1 MAIRNFVNHSNT
13 LVPQIQGAKGGK
25 GGSQQEPHTPVE
37 HPQSL
42 FSTDILFIVV
52 GLGEGPLYRINPN
65 GPQDIELG
73 DSSIDDLVNLDGD
86 GLEQTK
92 KFKTLSAM
100 GTPVQSRLDVF
111 GETTTT
117 PQNFASPVS
126 LKSGSSGIP
135 ASGVT
140 LQETS
145 AKDWDALEFQFN
157 VGSLQRITDK
167 GDVLN
172 HSLSVAITVF
182 NSTGSTEI
190 ASASKT
196 VSGKT
201 TVSFKFNV
209 KIQIP
214 EESKSTNGYKFSVR
228 KSSSDSSSSG
238 TTDDVRLL
246 GWNEIENSP
255 QAYPRTA
262 HIGFALK
269 ATDEHSGIPTF
280 TSLVKGLL
288 HKVPTN
294 YNQPT
299 LVNGEIDWRHI
310 EVPATGAD
318 SPATAGYYM
327 QQSGTTIQ
335 TSSTINIY
343 NGTWDGTFVYSWSQ
357 NPVWIIYDILT
368 NKTYGLNVPESN
380 IDKYRFYQ
388 IAQYCDACDYTT
400 GNFVGVDGIADGTFR
415 SKPRNTFTTTREN
428 QLGIA
433 QGTKIRERRFTL
445 NCIIADQKQS
455 FDTLNA
461 LAASFRGAIIYAHGK
476 ITMACD
482 LPDETP
488 VMVFNETNIKEDTF
502 VIAGNKESD
511 VLTGADVSYVDPGNH
526 YKRETIRIDQL
537 GSNDGIRKTE
547 IENLASLDVPGVTRR
562 GQALRYAQYQIASSR
577 YLRRTCNFTT
587 STDALQL
594 VPGDVIAVSQQANGV
609 AYGYGG
615 KIRADSAVKAGNTN
629 VFLEH
634 YTVPSLSSTNFTA
647 NSGPLVLRV
656 IKMNSD
662 KIDVYMLSDG
672 TTGTGGTSPGNGFEL
687 TKTDAVNSGIDHAIV
702 NPIKRYNPITKVWDN
717 YSAFTANTAPTKGDL
732 WTFGEIES
740 EGDIYRA
747 KSDKLFKVTQI
758 EREMDDEEVKLQ
770 AVEYI
775 SNVYVDSDTF
785 IDYKPTAYTDMQSAL
800 SVPPVPKFDFV
811 TSARRKLDGSVIIDG
826 LIKTATEKD
835 GFGVTY
841 VTEYELSR
849 PLGATLV
856 ANANLSGISSQTI
869 HVEHSN
875 VLIGDVNPITLSGKN
890 GFSST
895 VGEVKLLCTAINVV
909 DTVGGTQDGNIE
921 LTLEGFGQIFD
932 ENFQTDL
939 LGAND
944 SDIFGA
950 LKGTDHVTIPI
961 KEKDQQQGLLN
972 FVGYAGII
980 TDLSQPITGYT
991 LATDKLKIQNK
1002 RTSDVTLVNKL
1013 PEAPFYVTLNQ
1024 LLDSRHYSN
1033 NSFYVSGYEDTYV
1046 KSGEINGATTTTID
1060 LPLQPRDKAFIRLFV
1075 DGVQKSS
1082 GQFVFNKNDTVPLNN
1097 ANILY
1102 TSTASESAF
1111 RAEVDYYTVPIF
1123 EIGDNVQ
1130 SSHANVF
1137 SVATTSY
1144 DPTSPKYNVELT
1156 ANSIF
1161 RIHTGSKPNSN
1172 LAGFT
1177 FTNITPDPIGS
1188 LGNVVEGSGTFDY
1201 DTAAFPGRFVLANNR
1216 VYKLEVGS
1224 DFESIFLTKDMIVPD
1239 LNVGTTSVRA
1249 RNKTRGGR
1257 TSAFNSKS
1265 LNIDPI
1271 PIQKVENISIIESL
1285 YREQTGGVAV
1295 RVTIQFDHILQ
1306 QNVTDYEISY
1316 KLDSVD
1322 NVGKDDGGT
1331 DLTSFNTVKVPAT
1344 GVDSD
1349 GKLRFTVNG
1358 VNRGPNSDSRN
1369 IVFRVVPLNKEIRG
1383 ITATTS
1389 KSIIGKTDTPANIFN
1404 FTGGQQTDQITLLWS
1419 YPRTPDGELTDIDL
1433 KEVVIKRLSGIQAA
1447 TVENFVV
1454 ADNLVTVSAGTAR
1467 KSIPIDTFGEFT
1479 YLARTRDTS
1488 GNFSNDVVVITLTT
1502 SRPNRS
1508 TIIKAYNE
1516 DDPTTTF
1523 AGRTNDNSEET
1534 AYPSFASSNTG
1545 GLAFAVPP
1553 NPTPPGESNVVDNAN
1568 GTASGFSAA
1577 SISSDL
1583 LATESAEY
1591 ITSIRDAG
1599 STVTGA
1605 IFVEIAGTQAVET
1618 RYNDSK
1624 ETYLSGVTEV
1634 SSTAGVLKETAFG
1647 GIGHVLGVSNTA
1659 VVNPRFDA
1667 PNQTFMT
1674 GGADGN
1680 VFAIWNDGQYTGN
1693 ATGISDITKA
1703 SPAVITTSTN
1713 HNILAPASISAITQA
1728 ATAEVT
1734 TAANH
1739 GFENGDIVK
1748 FASIVGMT
1756 ELNGTTKTVANKT
1769 DTKFELSG
1777 TDSRGFTA
1785 YGSGGT
1791 ATTATRVIIH
1801 GVKGMTEIND
1811 REVFAKY
1818 SSDTKVEIF
1827 TNATQSTALN
1837 SSGFATYTA
1846 STGTLDEGDYANS
1859 NSYAL
1864 IAGTIDADEIRLGA
1878 SYFANG
1884 DATGGNALANITSV
1898 AANYKLVNFKQYID
1912 TGTGDTFAGSL
1923 GAVTAQTLIRTT
1935 TAANADLYYANGNV
1949 NINEFIGSAVNDGFQ
1964 TYQAGSRTF
1973 RQFQLKFIVQNNQ
1986 PDEFDFTID
1995 KFRYTI
2001 EKDTVTFTDTVL
2013 YDATTKTVDITSAAF
2028 LSRPVISY
2036 SMVNE
2041 DANKPHIVVTTA
2053 ASNEA
2058 VSFQVFKSDDSGAA
2072 STSSGMSVMITATG
2086 V

>member
-25 GGSQQEPHTPVE
+25 GGAQQEPHTPVE
-37 HPQSL
+37 DPQSL
-42 FSTDILFIVV
+42 FSTDILFVVV

-92 KFKTLSAM
+92 KFKTLSTT

-126 LKSGSSGIP
+126 LKNGSSGIP

-145 AKDWDALEFQFN
+145 AKDWDALEFQFTI
-157 VGSLQRITDK
+157 GSLQRITK
-167 GDVLN
+167 EGDVLK
-172 HSLSVAITVF
+172 HSLSVGITVF
-182 NSTGSTEI
+182 DSTGSTQI
-190 ASASKT
+190 ASASRT

-214 EESKSTNGYKFSVR
+214 EASKSTNGYRFSVS
-228 KSSSDSSSSG
+228 KTSSDSSSSG

-318 SPATAGYYM
+318 SAATAGYYL
-327 QQSGTTIQ
+327 QQTGTAVQ

-368 NKTYGLNVPESN
+368 NKTYGLGVPEGN

-415 SKPRNTFTTTREN
+415 SKPRNTFTSTREN

-433 QGTKIRERRFTL
+433 QGTKIKERRFTL
-445 NCIIADQKQS
+445 NCVIADQKQS
-455 FDTLNA
+455 FDTINA
-461 LAASFRGAIIYAHGK
+461 LAASFRGALIYAHGK

-502 VIAGNKESD
+502 IIAGNKESD

-526 YKRETIRIDQL
+526 YKRETVRIDQL

-594 VPGDVIAVSQQANGV
+594 IPGDVIAVSQQVNGV

-615 KIRADSAVKAGNTN
+615 KIRADSPVQASNTN

-634 YTVPSLSSTNFTA
+634 YTVPSLASTDFTA
-647 NSGPLVLRV
+647 NTGPLVLRV
-656 IKMNSD
+656 IKMVND
-662 KIDVYMLSDG
+662 KIDVYILSNTKFAL
-672 TTGTGGTSPGNGFEL
+672 TT
-687 TKTDAVNSGIDHAIV
+687 TDAVNSGIDQAVV
-702 NPIKRYNPITKVWDN
+702 NPIKRYNPITRVWDN
-717 YSAFTANTAPTKGDL
+717 YTAFTANTAPAKGDL
-732 WTFGEIES
+732 WTFGEIDS

-785 IDYKPTAYTDMQSAL
+785 IDYKPTAYTDIQSAL
-800 SVPPVPKFDFV
+800 SVPPVPQFDFV
-811 TSARRKLDGSVIIDG
+811 TSARKKLDGSVIIDG
-826 LIKTATEKD
+826 LIKTSTEKE
-835 GFGVTY
+835 GFGITY
-841 VTEYELSR
+841 VTEYELSK
-849 PLGATLV
+849 PLGASLV
-856 ANANLSGISSQTI
+856 ANANLSGINNQVI
-869 HVEHSN
+869 HVEHAN
-875 VLIGDVNPITLSGKN
+875 VLIGDVNPVTLSGKN
-890 GFSST
+890 GFSSI
-895 VGEVKLLCTAINVV
+895 VGEVKLLCTAVNVV

-921 LTLEGFGQIFD
+921 LTLQGFGQVFD
-932 ENFQTDL
+932 ENFNTDL
-939 LGAND
+939 LDAND
-944 SDIFGA
+944 SGVFGA

-972 FVGYAGII
+972 FVGFAGII

-991 LATDKLKIQNK
+991 LATDKLKIENK
-1002 RTSDVTLVNKL
+1002 RTSDVTLINKI

-1033 NSFYVSGYEDTYV
+1033 NSFYVSGYEDTYI
-1046 KSGEINGATTTTID
+1046 KSGEINGASTTTID
-1060 LPLQPRDKAFIRLFV
+1060 LPVTPRDKAFVRLFV

-1082 GQFVFNKNDTVPLNN
+1082 GQFVFNKNDTVALNN
-1097 ANILY
+1097 ANIVY
-1102 TSTASESAF
+1102 TSTASETAF
-1111 RAEVDYYTVPIF
+1111 RTEVDYYTVPVF

-1137 SVATTSY
+1137 SVVTTSY
-1144 DPTSPKYNVELT
+1144 DPLSPKYNAALT

-1188 LGNVVEGSGTFDY
+1188 LGNISGGSGTFDY
-1201 DTAAFPGRFVLANNR
+1201 DTATFPGRFVLANNR

-1224 DFESIFLTKDMIVPD
+1224 DFESIFLTKDMIIPD
-1239 LNVGTTSVRA
+1239 LDVGTTSVRA

-1271 PIQKVENISIIESL
+1271 PIQKVENINIVESL

-1322 NVGKDDGGT
+1322 DVGVDDGGT

-1358 VNRGPNSDSRN
+1358 VNRGQTSDTRN
-1369 IVFRVVPLNKEIRG
+1369 IIFRVVPLNKEIRG
-1383 ITATTS
+1383 ITASVS
-1389 KSIIGKTDTPANIFN
+1389 KSIIGKTAKPANIFN

-1419 YPRTPDGELTDIDL
+1419 YPRNTDGELSDIDL
-1433 KEVVIKRLSGIQAA
+1433 KEVVIKRISGVQSASI
-1447 TVENFVV
+1447 ENFVV
-1454 ADNLVTVSAGTAR
+1454 ADDLVTVSAGTAR

-1488 GNFSNDVVVITLTT
+1488 GNFSDDVVAITLTT

-1516 DDPTTTF
+1516 DDPSTAF
-1523 AGRTNDNSEET
+1523 AGRTNDNSAESNF
-1534 AYPSFASSNTG
+1534 PSFTTSNSG
-1545 GLAFAVPP
+1545 GLAFVNKGDGFP
-1553 NPTPPGESNVVDNAN
+1553 SSIVDNAN
-1568 GTASGFSAA
+1568 GTSSGFSAA
-1577 SISSDL
+1577 SASTDL
-1583 LATESAEY
+1583 LASESAEY

-1605 IFVEIAGTQAVET
+1605 IFVDITGTQAVET
-1618 RYNDSK
+1618 TFNDSK
-1624 ETYLSGVTEV
+1624 ETYLSGVTDA
-1634 SSTAGVLKETAFG
+1634 SGTAGVLKDASFG

-1659 VVNPRFDA
+1659 VVNPRFDSN
-1667 PNQTFMT
+1667 NQTFMT
-1674 GGADGN
+1674 GGAAGN
-1680 VFAIWNDGQYTGN
+1680 VFAIWDDGKYTGN
-1693 ATGISDITKA
+1693 VITITGITKA
-1703 SPAVITTSTN
+1703 SPAVVTTSG
-1713 HNILAPASISAITQA
+1713 S
-1728 ATAEVT
+1728 E
-1734 TAANH
+1734 H
-1739 GFENGDIVK
+1739 GLVNGNRIIIHDVN
-1748 FASIVGMT
+1748 GMT
-1756 ELNGTTKTVANKT
+1756 Q
-1769 DTKFELSG
+1769 
-1777 TDSRGFTA
+1777 
-1785 YGSGGT
+1785 
-1791 ATTATRVIIH
+1791 
-1801 GVKGMTEIND
+1801 IND
-1811 REVFAKY
+1811 RELYVNR
-1818 SSDTKVEIF
+1818 V
-1827 TNATQSTALN
+1827 NATSVQLYTDAGRTSALN
-1837 SSGFATYTA
+1837 SSGFDTYT
-1846 STGTLDEGDYANS
+1846 SSGVLDQGDYANA

-1884 DATGGNALANITSV
+1884 DATGGNALANITT
-1898 AANYKLVNFKQYID
+1898 AASSYKLVNFKQYID
-1912 TGTGDTFAGSL
+1912 TGSGDTFAGSL
-1923 GAVTAQTLIRTT
+1923 GAVTSQTLIRTT

-1949 NINEFIGSAVNDGFQ
+1949 NINEFVGSAVNDGFQ

-2001 EKDTVTFTDTVL
+2001 EKDTVTFTDTIA
-2013 YDATTKTVDITSAAF
+2013 YDATTKVVDITSAGF
-2028 LSRPVISY
+2028 LNRPVISY
-2036 SMVNE
+2036 SMIDE
-2041 DANKPHIVVTTA
+2041 DSNKPHIVVTTA
-2053 ASNEA
+2053 ASNQS

-2072 STSSGMSVMITATG
+2072 STSSGMSVMLTATG

>member
-25 GGSQQEPHTPVE
+25 GGAQQEPHTPVE
-37 HPQSL
+37 DPQSL

-92 KFKTLSAM
+92 KFKTLSTT

-126 LKSGSSGIP
+126 LKNGSSGIP

-145 AKDWDALEFQFN
+145 AKDWDALEFQFQI
-157 VGSLQRITDK
+157 GSLQRITNK
-167 GDVLN
+167 GDVLR
-172 HSLSVAITVF
+172 HSLSVGITVF
-182 NSTGSTEI
+182 DSTGSTQI

-201 TVSFKFNV
+201 TVAFKFNV

-214 EESKSTNGYKFSVR
+214 EASKSTNGYRFSVS
-228 KSSSDSSSSG
+228 KTSSDSSSSG

-318 SPATAGYYM
+318 SAATAGYYL
-327 QQSGTTIQ
+327 QQTGTAVQ

-368 NKTYGLNVPESN
+368 NKTYGLAVPESN

-415 SKPRNTFTTTREN
+415 SKPRNTFTSTREN

-433 QGTKIRERRFTL
+433 QGTKIKERRFTL

-455 FDTLNA
+455 FDTINA
-461 LAASFRGAIIYAHGK
+461 LAASFRGALIYAHGK

-502 VIAGNKESD
+502 IIAGNKESD

-526 YKRETIRIDQL
+526 YKRETVRIDQL

-547 IENLASLDVPGVTRR
+547 IENLESLDVPGVTRR

-594 VPGDVIAVSQQANGV
+594 VPGDVIAVSQQVNGV
-609 AYGYGG
+609 AYGFGG
-615 KIRADSAVKAGNTN
+615 KIRADSPVQASNTN

-634 YTVPSLSSTNFTA
+634 YTVPSLASTDFTS
-647 NSGPLVLRV
+647 NTGPLVLRV
-656 IKMNSD
+656 IKMVND
-662 KIDVYMLSDG
+662 KIDVYILSKTKFAL
-672 TTGTGGTSPGNGFEL
+672 TT
-687 TKTDAVNSGIDHAIV
+687 TDAVNSGIDQAVV
-702 NPIKRYNPITKVWDN
+702 NPIKRYNPITRVWDN
-717 YSAFTANTAPTKGDL
+717 YTAFTANTAPAKGDL
-732 WTFGEIES
+732 WTFGEIDS

-785 IDYKPTAYTDMQSAL
+785 IDYKPTAYTDIQSAL
-800 SVPPVPKFDFV
+800 SVPPVPQFDFV

-826 LIKTATEKD
+826 LIKTSTEKD
-835 GFGVTY
+835 GFGITY
-841 VTEYELSR
+841 VTEYELSK
-849 PLGATLV
+849 PLGASLV
-856 ANANLSGISSQTI
+856 ANANLSGINNQVI

-875 VLIGDVNPITLSGKN
+875 VLIGDVNPVTLSGKN
-890 GFSST
+890 GFSSV
-895 VGEVKLLCTAINVV
+895 VGEVKLLCTAVNVV

-921 LTLEGFGQIFD
+921 LTLQGFGQVFD

-944 SDIFGA
+944 SGVFGA

-961 KEKDQQQGLLN
+961 NEKDQQQGLLN

-991 LATDKLKIQNK
+991 LATDKLKIENK
-1002 RTSDVTLVNKL
+1002 RTSDVTLVNKI
-1013 PEAPFYVTLNQ
+1013 PEAPFYVVLNQ

-1046 KSGEINGATTTTID
+1046 KSGEINGASTTTID
-1060 LPLQPRDKAFIRLFV
+1060 LPVTPRDKAFVRLFV
-1075 DGVQKSS
+1075 DGVQKTS

-1097 ANILY
+1097 ANIIY
-1102 TSTASESAF
+1102 TSTASETAF
-1111 RAEVDYYTVPIF
+1111 RTEVDYYTVPVF

-1137 SVATTSY
+1137 SVVTTSY
-1144 DPTSPKYNVELT
+1144 DPLSVKYNAALT

-1177 FTNITPDPIGS
+1177 FTNITPDPVGS
-1188 LGNVVEGSGTFDY
+1188 LGNISGGSGTFDY

-1216 VYKLEVGS
+1216 VYHLEVGS
-1224 DFESIFLTKDMIVPD
+1224 DFESIFLTKDMIIPD
-1239 LNVGTTSVRA
+1239 LDVGTTSIRA

-1271 PIQKVENISIIESL
+1271 PIQKVENINIVESL

-1322 NVGKDDGGT
+1322 DVGVDDGGT

-1358 VNRGPNSDSRN
+1358 VNRGQTSDTRN
-1369 IVFRVVPLNKEIRG
+1369 IVFRIVPLNKEIRG
-1383 ITATTS
+1383 ITATVS
-1389 KSIIGKTDTPANIFN
+1389 KSIVGKTAKPANIFN

-1419 YPRTPDGELTDIDL
+1419 YPRTIDGELSDIDL
-1433 KEVVIKRLSGIQAA
+1433 KEVVIKRISGVQSASI
-1447 TVENFVV
+1447 ENFVV
-1454 ADNLVTVSAGTAR
+1454 ADDLVTVSAGTAR

-1488 GNFSNDVVVITLTT
+1488 GNFSDDVVAITLTT
-1502 SRPNRS
+1502 TRPVRS
-1508 TIIKAYNE
+1508 TVIKAYNE
-1516 DDPTTTF
+1516 DDPSTAF
-1523 AGRTNDNSEET
+1523 AGKTNDNSAET
-1534 AYPSFASSNTG
+1534 NFPSFASSNTA
-1545 GLAFAVPP
+1545 GLAFAK
-1553 NPTPPGESNVVDNAN
+1553 PPGATESNVVDNAN

-1577 SISSDL
+1577 FASTDL
-1583 LATESAEY
+1583 LASESAEY

-1605 IFVEIAGTQAVET
+1605 VFVDITGTQAVET
-1618 RYNDSK
+1618 TFNDSK
-1624 ETYLSGVTEV
+1624 ETYLSGVTDASGTV
-1634 SSTAGVLKETAFG
+1634 GVLKDASFG

-1667 PNQTFMT
+1667 NNKTFMT
-1674 GGADGN
+1674 GGAAGN
-1680 VFAIWNDGQYTGN
+1680 VFAIWDDGKYTGN
-1693 ATGISDITKA
+1693 VITITGITKA
-1703 SPAVITTSTN
+1703 SPAVVTTSG
-1713 HNILAPASISAITQA
+1713 S
-1728 ATAEVT
+1728 E
-1734 TAANH
+1734 H
-1739 GFENGDIVK
+1739 GLVNGNRIIIHDVN
-1748 FASIVGMT
+1748 GMT
-1756 ELNGTTKTVANKT
+1756 Q
-1769 DTKFELSG
+1769 
-1777 TDSRGFTA
+1777 
-1785 YGSGGT
+1785 
-1791 ATTATRVIIH
+1791 
-1801 GVKGMTEIND
+1801 IND
-1811 REVFAKY
+1811 RELYVNR
-1818 SSDTKVEIF
+1818 V
-1827 TNATQSTALN
+1827 NATSVQLYTDAGRTSALN
-1837 SSGFATYTA
+1837 SSGFGTYT
-1846 STGTLDEGDYANS
+1846 SSGVLDQGDYANA

-1884 DATGGNALANITSV
+1884 DATGGNALANITT
-1898 AANYKLVNFKQYID
+1898 AASSYKLVNFKQYID
-1912 TGTGDTFAGSL
+1912 TGSGDTFAGSL
-1923 GAVTAQTLIRTT
+1923 GAVTSQTLIRTT

-1949 NINEFIGSAVNDGFQ
+1949 NINEFVGSAVNDGFQ

-2001 EKDTVTFTDTVL
+2001 EKDTVTFTDTIA
-2013 YDATTKTVDITSAAF
+2013 YDATTKVVDITSAGF
-2028 LSRPVISY
+2028 LTRPVISY
-2036 SMVNE
+2036 SMIDE
-2041 DANKPHIVVTTA
+2041 DSNKPHIVVTTA
-2053 ASNEA
+2053 ASNQS

-2072 STSSGMSVMITATG
+2072 STSSGMSVMLTATG

>member
-1 MAIRNFVNHSNT
+1 MAIRNFVNYSNT

-25 GGSQQEPHTPVE
+25 GGAQQEPHTPVE
-37 HPQSL
+37 DPQSL
-42 FSTDILFIVV
+42 FSTDILFVVV

-65 GPQDIELG
+65 GPQDIELA

-92 KFKTLSAM
+92 KFKTISTT
-100 GTPVQSRLDVF
+100 GTPVQGRLDVF
-111 GETTTT
+111 GETVTT

-126 LKSGSSGIP
+126 LKNGSSGIP

-145 AKDWDALEFQFN
+145 SKDWDALEFQFTIA
-157 VGSLQRITDK
+157 SLQRITDK
-167 GDVLN
+167 GDVLR

-182 NSTGSTEI
+182 NSNGSTQI
-190 ASASKT
+190 ASANKT

-214 EESKSTNGYKFSVR
+214 EASKSTNGYKFSVR
-228 KSSSDSSSSG
+228 KTSSDSSSSG

-269 ATDEHSGIPTF
+269 ATDEHSGIPSF

-288 HKVPTN
+288 LKVPTN

-318 SPATAGYYM
+318 SAATAGYFM
-327 QQSGTTIQ
+327 QQSGTAVQ

-343 NGTWDGTFVYSWSQ
+343 AGTWDGTFVYSWSQ

-368 NKTYGLNVPESN
+368 NKTYGLSIPESN

-400 GNFVGVDGIADGTFR
+400 GNFIGVEGIADGTFR

-428 QLGIA
+428 QLGID
-433 QGTKIRERRFTL
+433 QGTKIKERRFTL
-445 NCIIADQKQS
+445 DCIVADQKQS
-455 FDTLNA
+455 FDTINA

-511 VLTGADVSYVDPGNH
+511 VLTGVDVSYVDPGNH
-526 YKRETIRIDQL
+526 YKRETVRIDQL

-547 IENLASLDVPGVTRR
+547 IENLTSLDVPGVTRR

-594 VPGDVIAVSQQANGV
+594 VPGDVIAVSQQANGI

-615 KIRADSAVKAGNTN
+615 KIRASSPVQSSNTN

-634 YTVPSLSSTNFTA
+634 YTVPSLASTDFSA
-647 NSGPLVLRV
+647 NTGPLVLRV
-656 IKMNSD
+656 IKMVND
-662 KIDVYMLSDG
+662 KIDVYILSKTKFAL
-672 TTGTGGTSPGNGFEL
+672 TT
-687 TKTDAVNSGIDHAIV
+687 TDAVNSGIDHAIV

-717 YSAFTANTAPTKGDL
+717 YTAFTANTAPTKGDL

-775 SNVYVDSDTF
+775 SNVYVDSDKF

-800 SVPPVPKFDFV
+800 SVPPVPQFDFV

-826 LIKTATEKD
+826 LIKTSTEKD

-841 VTEYELSR
+841 VTEYELSK
-849 PLGATLV
+849 PSGATLV
-856 ANANLSGISSQTI
+856 ANANLSGINNQVI
-869 HVEHSN
+869 HVEHAN
-875 VLIGDVNPITLSGKN
+875 VLVGEVNPITLSGKN
-890 GFSST
+890 GFSS
-895 VGEVKLLCTAINVV
+895 VAGEVKLLCTAVNVV

-921 LTLEGFGQIFD
+921 LTLQGFGQVFD

-939 LGAND
+939 LNAND
-944 SDIFGA
+944 DSVFGT

-972 FVGYAGII
+972 FIGYAGVI

-1002 RTSDVTLVNKL
+1002 RTSDVTLANKV

-1024 LLDSRHYSN
+1024 LLDSRHYAN

-1046 KSGEINGATTTTID
+1046 KSGEINGATTSTID
-1060 LPLQPRDKAFIRLFV
+1060 LPVTPRDKAFIRLFV
-1075 DGVQKSS
+1075 DGSQKSS

-1097 ANILY
+1097 SNIVY
-1102 TSTASESAF
+1102 TSTATETAF
-1111 RAEVDYYTVPIF
+1111 RTEVDYYTVPVF

-1137 SVATTSY
+1137 SILTNSY
-1144 DPTSPKYNVELT
+1144 DSTSPKYNAALT

-1161 RIHTGSKPNSN
+1161 RIHTGSRPNSN

-1188 LGNVVEGSGTFDY
+1188 LGNISGGSGTFDY
-1201 DTAAFPGRFVLANNR
+1201 DPAAFPGRFALANNR

-1224 DFESIFLTKDMIVPD
+1224 DFESIFLTKDMVIPD
-1239 LNVGTTSVRA
+1239 LNVGTTSIRA

-1257 TSAFNSKS
+1257 TSPFNSKS
-1265 LNIDPI
+1265 LNINPI
-1271 PIQKVENISIIESL
+1271 PIQKVENINIIESL

-1295 RVTIQFDHILQ
+1295 RVTIQFDHIQQ

-1322 NVGKDDGGT
+1322 DVGVDDGGT

-1358 VNRGPNSDSRN
+1358 VNRGQTSDTRN

-1383 ITATTS
+1383 ITANIS
-1389 KSIIGKTDTPANIFN
+1389 KSIIGKTAKPSNIFN

-1419 YPRTPDGELTDIDL
+1419 YPRTSDGELADIDL
-1433 KEVVIKRLSGIQAA
+1433 KEVVIKRIAGTQSASIA
-1447 TVENFVV
+1447 NFVV
-1454 ADNLVTVSAGTAR
+1454 ADGLVTVSAGTAR
-1467 KSIPIDTFGEFT
+1467 KSIPIDTFGEFS

-1488 GNFSNDVVVITLTT
+1488 GNFSDEVVVITLTT

-1508 TIIKAYNE
+1508 TVIRAYSE
-1516 DDPTTTF
+1516 DAPTTIF
-1523 AGRTNDNSEET
+1523 AGRTNDNSAE
-1534 AYPSFASSNTG
+1534 AVYPSFTTSNSG
-1545 GLAFAVPP
+1545 GVAFANKGDGHP
-1553 NPTPPGESNVVDNAN
+1553 SSIVDNAN
-1568 GTASGFSAA
+1568 GTSSGFSSAA
-1577 SISSDL
+1577 AASDL
-1583 LATESAEY
+1583 LASESAEY

-1605 IFVEIAGTQAVET
+1605 IFVDIEGTQAVET
-1618 RYNDSK
+1618 TFNDSK
-1624 ETYLSGVTEV
+1624 ETYLSGVTDA
-1634 SSTAGVLKETAFG
+1634 SGTAGVLKDASFG
-1647 GIGHVLGVSNTA
+1647 GIGHVLGFSNTA
-1659 VVNPRFDA
+1659 VVSPRFDSN
-1667 PNQTFMT
+1667 NQTFMT
-1674 GGADGN
+1674 GGASGN
-1680 VFAIWNDGQYTGN
+1680 VFAIWDDGKYTGN
-1693 ATGISDITKA
+1693 VITITGITKA
-1703 SPAVITTSTN
+1703 SPAV
-1713 HNILAPASISAITQA
+1713 
-1728 ATAEVT
+1728 VT
-1734 TAANH
+1734 TGGSEH
-1739 GFENGDIVK
+1739 GLVNGNRIIIHDVN
-1748 FASIVGMT
+1748 GMT
-1756 ELNGTTKTVANKT
+1756 QINNRELYVNRVN
-1769 DTKFELSG
+1769 
-1777 TDSRGFTA
+1777 
-1785 YGSGGT
+1785 
-1791 ATTATRVIIH
+1791 ATSVQL
-1801 GVKGMTEIND
+1801 
-1811 REVFAKY
+1811 Y
-1818 SSDTKVEIF
+1818 
-1827 TNATQSTALN
+1827 TNAGRSAALN
-1837 SSGFATYTA
+1837 SSGFGTYV
-1846 STGTLDEGDYANS
+1846 SEGVLDQGDYANA

-1864 IAGTIDADEIRLGA
+1864 IAGVIDVDEIRLGD
-1878 SYFANG
+1878 SYFSNG
-1884 DATGGNALANITSV
+1884 DATGGNVLANITS
-1898 AANYKLVNFKQYID
+1898 AASSYKLVNFKQYID
-1912 TGTGDTFAGSL
+1912 TGSGDTFAGTL
-1923 GAVTAQTLIRTT
+1923 GAVSSQTLIRTT
-1935 TAANADLYYANGNV
+1935 TAANAALYYANGNV
-1949 NINEFIGSAVNDGFQ
+1949 NISQFIGSAVNDGFQ
-1964 TYQAGSRTF
+1964 TYQAGTRTF
-1973 RQFQLKFIVQNNQ
+1973 RQFQLKFIIQNNQ

-2001 EKDTVTFTDTVL
+2001 EKDTVTFTDTTA
-2013 YDATTKTVDITSAAF
+2013 YNATTKTIDITSAGF
-2028 LSRPVISY
+2028 LTRPVISY
-2036 SMVNE
+2036 SMLSE
-2041 DANKPHIVVTTA
+2041 DSNKPHIVVTTA
-2053 ASNEA
+2053 ASNQA
-2058 VSFQVFKSDDSGAA
+2058 ISYQVFKSDDGGAG
-2072 STSSGMSVMITATG
+2072 STSSGMSVMLTATG